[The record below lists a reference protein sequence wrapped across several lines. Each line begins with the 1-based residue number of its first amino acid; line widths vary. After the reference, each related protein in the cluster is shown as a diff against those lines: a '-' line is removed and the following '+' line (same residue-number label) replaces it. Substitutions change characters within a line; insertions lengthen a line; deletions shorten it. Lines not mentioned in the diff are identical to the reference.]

1 MAYKEKLVLDT
12 EKIIKDFLLDNA
24 RYQVVIRGQR
34 LIIEDAKT
42 NKDVVE
48 MKFNEE
54 NKQEIQAKIEGIC
67 ASLNNGEII
76 MR

>member
-1 MAYKEKLVLDT
+1 MAYTEKLVLDT
-12 EKIIKDFLLDNA
+12 EKVIKDFLLDHA
-24 RYQVVIRGQR
+24 RYQIVIRGQR

-42 NKDVVE
+42 NKDIIE

-67 ASLNNGEII
+67 QSLNEGEII
-76 MR
+76 IK

>member
-1 MAYKEKLVLDT
+1 MAYREKLVLDT
-12 EKIIKDFLLDNA
+12 EKVIKDFLLDNA
-24 RYQVVIRGQR
+24 RYQIVIRGQR

-48 MKFNEE
+48 MKFDEE
-54 NKQEIQAKIEGIC
+54 NKQEVQTKMEGIC